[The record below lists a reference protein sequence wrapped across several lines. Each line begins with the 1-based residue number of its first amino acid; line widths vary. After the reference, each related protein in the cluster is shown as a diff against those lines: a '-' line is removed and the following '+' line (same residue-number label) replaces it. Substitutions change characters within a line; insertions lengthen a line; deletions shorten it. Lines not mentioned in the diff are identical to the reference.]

1 MASEP
6 LDIATSSGLS
16 VIMPFR
22 NEQAS
27 LPLALSR
34 LLSVDFKMPLQVVL
48 VDDGST
54 DESIAS
60 IENLLSHVELI
71 SIDPGRGKGY
81 AVRMGLGAAS
91 KEIVAVLDADLEYSP
106 NDLVPLV
113 QAIRDGAATVA
124 YGSRP
129 LSPRAFYS
137 LWYMVGGRA
146 TSLWASLLYGCR
158 VRDIH
163 TSLKVAPRSVWNSLS
178 LRCDGFDLDSE
189 ITAKVLRSGH
199 RIHEVPVGYQAR
211 SRAEGK
217 KLRWTAGVKSLWVL
231 TRSRFEPVRDAA
243 VVQEAQAGELAT

>member
-6 LDIATSSGLS
+6 LDTATPSGLS

-27 LPLALSR
+27 LRLALSR
-34 LLSVDFKMPLQVVL
+34 LLLVDFEMPLQVIL

-54 DESIAS
+54 DKSIAS
-60 IENLLSHVELI
+60 IEDLLPRVELI
-71 SIDPGRGKGY
+71 AIEPGRGKGY
-81 AVRMGLGAAS
+81 AVRTGLGAAS
-91 KEIVAVLDADLEYSP
+91 NKIVAVLDADLEYDP
-106 NDLVPLV
+106 RDLVPLV
-113 QAIRDGAATVA
+113 QMVRDGAATVA

-129 LSPRAFYS
+129 LSPSAFYS
-137 LWYMVGGRA
+137 FWYMVGGRA

-189 ITAKVLRSGH
+189 ITAKLLRSGH
-199 RIHEVPVGYQAR
+199 RISEIPIGYQAR

-231 TRSRFEPVRDAA
+231 TRSRFEPARDTA
-243 VVQEAQAGELAT
+243 VIQEAQAGELAT